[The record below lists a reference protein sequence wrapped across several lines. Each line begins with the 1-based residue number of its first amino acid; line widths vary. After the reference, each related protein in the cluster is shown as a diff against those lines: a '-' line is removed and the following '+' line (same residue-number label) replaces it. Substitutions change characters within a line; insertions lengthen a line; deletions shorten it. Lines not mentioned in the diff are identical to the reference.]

1 MVIRQDR
8 REESVEVDIAERY
21 VAGHARMKPGDH
33 FKHPRNV
40 CRLMNA

>member
-21 VAGHARMKPGDH
+21 VAEHARMKPVILSSIRG
-33 FKHPRNV
+33 PY
-40 CRLMNA
+40 AA